1 MSENM
6 WDGNVGRKTLLLPN
20 TDLKRRCFPPGAGLQ
35 TGVALKDI
43 HSSLRALQKCNPHLR
58 ERETRVA
65 LSRPLHFVGRAGR
78 NSYFS
83 WKGKIPHEL
92 HGLLSLCLL
101 SGCRRRILKCK
112 QRAFGLGAKYWHCHF
127 VAFMPEMW
135 FLPFYHRAKRIVC
148 LLKQSLLS
156 HLNCF
161 YLNHKLDRKNNF

>member
-1 MSENM
+1 M
-6 WDGNVGRKTLLLPN
+6 WAGRRSCYQTLISKDAASPPERASKLEWLSKTSTALWGHCKNVILIWGKERQGLHWVGL
-20 TDLKRRCFPPGAGLQ
+20 CISWEGQAEIAIFP
-35 TGVALKDI
+35 
-43 HSSLRALQKCNPHLR
+43 
-58 ERETRVA
+58 ERE
-65 LSRPLHFVGRAGR
+65 
-78 NSYFS
+78 
-83 WKGKIPHEL
+83 KIPREL